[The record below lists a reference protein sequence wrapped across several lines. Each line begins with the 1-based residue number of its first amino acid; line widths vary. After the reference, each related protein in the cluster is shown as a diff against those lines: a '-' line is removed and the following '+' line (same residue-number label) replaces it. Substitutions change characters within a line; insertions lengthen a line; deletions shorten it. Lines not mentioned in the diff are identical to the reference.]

1 MLESIPRLMCDGD
14 PNSPICIV
22 GMAPGREELQ
32 EGRPFVGPSGDLLWS
47 MAARAGFSRA
57 DAYILNT
64 IAEWPEGKDGSPT
77 DEQLDKYWAYFDTAM
92 SLFTGRVVYV
102 LGADA
107 MRRVVGK
114 DGVLSWRGY
123 LMPRSTI
130 DLVKR
135 VHHTVSYYKTTTKH
149 HKKGEPKISKVRA
162 LVACPLGPN
171 VEYVIPTLHPSS
183 IIRTG
188 FKSVPVLAYD
198 TERAWRAANGKLNDL
213 NFNYEPYPINLTDDK
228 ESITVD
234 IETTWSPGGQESFIN
249 RVGMANSVGAWSAPW
264 SVSCRDRCRAE
275 LGEVH
280 DRTIVG
286 HNLCFDI
293 PKLEEIGVACVG
305 PLFDTMLAAQI
316 LQPDI
321 LKGLNGVASLYL
333 DVERW
338 KHLSDREP
346 EKYNAH
352 DAIATHYLYTVLKE
366 ALKEQ
371 GIYDHFVAHIMPA
384 LRVLMDMEREGLK
397 VDEAGRREWVNA
409 LTHEQKA
416 IESQFNALYPGVSI
430 SSPAQVSKLIFGQLR
445 IPATAS
451 KSVDEVTLKRFKRR
465 FPEIPAFDLVLRHRE
480 LGEYLKRFTKL
491 VPDIKGIVHPSYAP
505 GTKDDEFIDYNGERI
520 QFAKGI
526 AGTGRIQA
534 KEPNP
539 QQLPKKARRVFT
551 PHKSTSV
558 FLEADYDSAELRV
571 CAALSRDEALATNL
585 NNSDLHQVHA
595 DSWECSR
602 DEAKT
607 LIYATIYGASANKL
621 HIVFTAAGIQT
632 TTERCRTLQE
642 RLFARYPDF
651 AKWRED
657 LIKNLPITKRI
668 VNPFGRPRYF
678 WYPSKDTPAALDFLP
693 QSTVADIV
701 WTRLPIVQAI
711 ARKYDGGL
719 RTIVHDSFLFE
730 LPESEYTKA
739 SLEIREALECTFD
752 NIAPGF
758 KLPVKMK
765 VGPNWGEL
773 KKLELS

>member
-1 MLESIPRLMCDGD
+1 MLNSIPRLMCDGD
-14 PNSPICIV
+14 PNAPICIV
-22 GMAPGREELQ
+22 GMAPGKEELL

-47 MAARAGFSRA
+47 MTTRAGFTRA
-57 DAYILNT
+57 DAFILNT
-64 IAEWPEGKDGSPT
+64 IAEWPAGKDGAPT
-77 DEQLDKYWAYFDTAM
+77 DEQLDKYWAFFDAAI
-92 SLFTGRVVYV
+92 SSFKGKCIFV

-123 LMPRSTI
+123 LMPPSTW
-130 DLVKR
+130 DLVRR
-135 VHHTVSYYKTTTKH
+135 VAFTTSYYRTTTKT
-149 HKKGEPKISKVRA
+149 HKKGDAKVSKVKSI
-162 LVACPLGPN
+162 VACPIPAN
-171 VEYVIPTLHPSS
+171 VEYVVPTLHPSS
-183 IIRTG
+183 IMRTG

-198 TERAWRAANGKLNDL
+198 TERAWRAATGKLHTLD
-213 NFNYEPYPINLTDDK
+213 FSYEPYPTNLTADK

-234 IETTWSPGGQESFIN
+234 IETSWSPGGTNNFIN
-249 RVGMANSVGAWSAPW
+249 RVGMANNAGAWSAAW
-264 SVSCRDRCRAE
+264 SVGCRDRCRAE
-275 LGEVH
+275 LGEVFN
-280 DRTIVG
+280 RTIVG

-293 PKLEEIGVACVG
+293 PELEEAGVKCVG

-338 KHLSDREP
+338 KHLSEKQP

-352 DAIATHYLYTVLKE
+352 DAISTHYLYGVLKQ
-366 ALKEQ
+366 ALKDQ
-371 GIYDHFVAHIMPA
+371 GVYDHFTNHIMPA

-397 VDEAGRREWVNA
+397 VDEHGRKQWIAA
-409 LTHEQKA
+409 LTEEQADLASK
-416 IESQFNALYPGVSI
+416 FTNLYPNFSI
-430 SSPAQVSKLIFGQLR
+430 SSPAQVAKLLYDNLR
-445 IPATAS
+445 VPPPAS
-451 KSVDEVTLKRFKRR
+451 RSVDEVTLKRLRKR

-480 LGEYLKRFTKL
+480 LSEYLKRFTKL

-539 QQLPKKARRVFT
+539 QQLPKKARKVFI
-551 PHKSTSV
+551 PHDTNSL

-571 CAALSRDEALATNL
+571 CAALSGDKALAINL
-585 NNSDLHQVHA
+585 DGSDLHQTHA
-595 DSWECSR
+595 DDWGCSR

-607 LIYATIYGASANKL
+607 LIYATIYGASPNKL

-651 AKWRED
+651 GAWRNN
-657 LIKNLPITKRI
+657 LIKSLPIERRL

-701 WTRLPIVQAI
+701 WTRLPVVQAI
-711 ARKYDGGL
+711 ARKYNGGL

-730 LPESEYTKA
+730 LPADTHREA
-739 SLEIREALECTFD
+739 SLEIREALECEFN

-758 KLPVKMK
+758 RLPVKMK
-765 VGPNWGEL
+765 AGPNWGEL
-773 KKLELS
+773 SKL